1 MVFRV
6 PHLPVM
12 GKNIETGYTD
22 VVRLEYP
29 RFIAKVP
36 PAANMA
42 ATLCLCLAE
51 AAPLCLCPAEGVGR
65 LGLLF
70 QNIKTLAIAA

>member
-1 MVFRV
+1 MVSRV

-12 GKNIETGYTD
+12 GKNIEAGYTV
-22 VVRLEYP
+22 VVRLQYP

-42 ATLCLCLAE
+42 ATLCLC
-51 AAPLCLCPAEGVGR
+51 PAEGVGR
-65 LGLLF
+65 LGLIF

>member
-1 MVFRV
+1 
-6 PHLPVM
+6 M
-12 GKNIETGYTD
+12 GKHTEAGYT
-22 VVRLEYP
+22 VEVRLEYP

-36 PAANMA
+36 PAADMA

-51 AAPLCLCPAEGVGR
+51 GVGR
-65 LGLLF
+65 LGLIF

>member
-1 MVFRV
+1 MVSRV

-12 GKNIETGYTD
+12 GKNIESGYT
-22 VVRLEYP
+22 VEVKLEYP

-36 PAANMA
+36 LAADMA

-51 AAPLCLCPAEGVGR
+51 GVGR
-65 LGLLF
+65 LGQVF
-70 QNIKTLAIAA
+70 PNIKTLAIAA